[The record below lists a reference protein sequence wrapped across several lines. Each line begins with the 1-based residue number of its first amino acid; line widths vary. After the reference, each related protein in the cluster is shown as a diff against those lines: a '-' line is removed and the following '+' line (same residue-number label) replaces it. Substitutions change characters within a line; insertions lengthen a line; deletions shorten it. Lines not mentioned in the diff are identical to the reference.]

1 MYILITDIR
10 SDDWEAVTT
19 IEVGEPKA
27 DGTRERYSVH
37 THLLSKSSR
46 FFEACLNPRSGM
58 VEAARHH
65 VDLPEIESAVFS
77 YFVQWIYNGSL
88 SHHGVEF
95 EGVEEKDAKAILEE
109 LTTGPKKKEPKK
121 EIGFFHL
128 VKLWKLAGFLQAE
141 RLRNEIIDEVAR
153 LSTIH
158 NAVFGPEDTQMLW
171 GDEENEIAG
180 LKVLVVDLFAG
191 MKTTKLVREAE
202 ESWFVSLP
210 FLSIMLS
217 LFP

>member
-1 MYILITDIR
+1 MYILITDVP

-19 IEVGEPKA
+19 IEVGKLKA
-27 DGTRERYSVH
+27 NGAPERYSVH
-37 THLLSKSSR
+37 TNLLIKNSC

-58 VEAARHH
+58 VESARHH
-65 VDLPEIESAVFS
+65 VELPEIEPAVFS

-95 EGVEEKDAKAILEE
+95 EAVEDKDAKTILEE
-109 LTTGPKKKEPKK
+109 LTTGPKKHEPKK

-153 LSTIH
+153 LSTKH
-158 NAVFGPEDTQMLW
+158 NAVFGPEDTQILW
-171 GDEENEIAG
+171 GDEENEVAG
-180 LKVLVVDLFAG
+180 LKALVVDLFAG

-202 ESWFVSLP
+202 DSWFVFLP
-210 FLSIMLS
+210 FLSVMLS
-217 LFP
+217 LVP